1 MGINYTFDLWKK
13 NLAYQWISTLYVA
26 ALGFFVSVI
35 LARELG
41 VLNFGNYSFVL
52 SLAGIILIIQDGGY
66 KTLIYRESIDGNS
79 KKLVSSAIFHVLS
92 ITGFVSLSI
101 LLLQPKFWLPIL
113 TATSCMSLVA
123 ISGFV
128 SSLLKGCGDFKSDAM
143 WKIAIRTFTA
153 VSILL
158 VLFLCKDNTI
168 TFLFVGWSIALILVL
183 IWAIAKGYLEWPS
196 YDFKNGFFKAS
207 MVFLTIDVATV
218 FYFRSDIVL
227 LEYLGNAEGEVGQY
241 SAAYRIL
248 EGIILL
254 ATPVAMITFRF
265 LRRNLKNKQKFFH
278 LIWILL
284 LIMFAASTL
293 IVLLAAFWGK
303 EFMVF
308 VFGTEYSIAGTLL
321 FWLLLA
327 MFFILPNYI
336 LTQGAIALNKERSYA
351 IIVVMIAV
359 VNIILNIELI
369 PNFGAIGAAWSTIV
383 AEGILFLS
391 LGTILWLEKHK
402 VAQKI

>member
-1 MGINYTFDLWKK
+1 VGINYTFNLWKK

-66 KTLIYRESIDGNS
+66 RTLIYRESIDGNS
-79 KKLVSSAIFHVLS
+79 KKLVSSAIFHVLL
-92 ITGFVSLSI
+92 ITGFVLLSI

-113 TATSCMSLVA
+113 TATSCMSLVV

-128 SSLLKGCGDFKSDAM
+128 SSLLKGYGDFKSDAI

-158 VLFLCKDNTI
+158 VLFLCKNNTI

-227 LEYLGNAEGEVGQY
+227 LEYLGNVEGEVGQY

-265 LRRNLKNKQKFFH
+265 LRRNLKNKKKFFH

-284 LIMFAASTL
+284 IIMFAVSTL
-293 IVLLAAFWGK
+293 IVLLAAFWGI

-308 VFGTEYSIAGTLL
+308 IFGTEYSIAGTLL

-336 LTQGAIALNKERSYA
+336 LTQGAIALNKEKSYA

-369 PNFGAIGAAWSTIV
+369 PNFGAIGAVWSTIV

-391 LGTILWLEKHK
+391 LGSILWLEKHK
-402 VAQKI
+402 VA

>member
-1 MGINYTFDLWKK
+1 MGIKYTFDLWKK

-66 KTLIYRESIDGNS
+66 RTLIYRESIDGNS
-79 KKLVSSAIFHVLS
+79 KKLVSSAIFHNLLITAFVLLS
-92 ITGFVSLSI
+92 IS
-101 LLLQPKFWLPIL
+101 LLQPKFWLPIM
-113 TATSCMSLVA
+113 TATFCMSLVV
-123 ISGFV
+123 ICGFV
-128 SSLLKGCGDFKSDAM
+128 SSLLKGHGDFKSDAL
-143 WKIAIRTFTA
+143 WKIAIRTLTA
-153 VSILL
+153 GGILL
-158 VLFLCKDNTI
+158 VLFLCRDNTI
-168 TFLFVGWSIALILVL
+168 TFLFVGWSIALILTL
-183 IWAIAKGYLEWPS
+183 IWAIAKGYLEWPL
-196 YDFKNGFFKAS
+196 YDFKNDFFKAS

-227 LEYLGNAEGEVGQY
+227 LEYFGNTEGDVGQY

-265 LRRNLKNKQKFFH
+265 LRRNLKNKEKFFH

-284 LIMFAASTL
+284 LLMFSVSIL

-308 VFGTEYSIAGTLL
+308 VFGEEYLIAGTLL

-351 IIVVMIAV
+351 IIVVIIAV

-383 AEGILFLS
+383 AEGILFFS
-391 LGTILWLEKHK
+391 LGILLLREKHK
-402 VAQKI
+402 VA